1 MPPDD
6 VPWPHAPTHRLGEGG
21 VFMVTGATYG
31 KALYFHT
38 TQRLD
43 VLQRGLL
50 KLAAEFGWRLEA
62 WAVFANHYHF
72 IAHSPETVPGAAT
85 LRPML
90 SRLHEKTAK
99 WLNRLDTA
107 PGRKIWHNFWE
118 TRLTYERS
126 YLTRLAYVHGNA
138 VHHGLVPV
146 ANQYRWCSAAWFERT
161 ATPAQVK
168 TLYALKTDRL
178 SIRDDFDVK

>member
-1 MPPDD
+1 
-6 VPWPHAPTHRLGEGG
+6 
-21 VFMVTGATYG
+21 MVTAATYR
-31 KALYFHT
+31 KALHF
-38 TQRLD
+38 QQPERLD

-50 KLAAEFGWRLEA
+50 KLAAESGWQIEA

-72 IAHSPETVPGAAT
+72 IGHAPDPET

-90 SRLHEKTAK
+90 AKLHEKTAK
-99 WLNRLDTA
+99 WINRLEA
-107 PGRKIWHNFWE
+107 EPGRKVWHNFWD

-168 TLYALKTDRL
+168 TIYALKTDRL